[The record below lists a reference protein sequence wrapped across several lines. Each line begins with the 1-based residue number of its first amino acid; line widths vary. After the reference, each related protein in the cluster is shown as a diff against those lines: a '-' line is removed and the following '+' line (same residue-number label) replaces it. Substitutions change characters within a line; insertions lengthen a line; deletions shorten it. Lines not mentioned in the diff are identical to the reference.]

1 MIEESRES
9 MTPARRK
16 LLELIKSKGPQT
28 AAELAQRLGVTPV
41 AVRQH
46 LQALRKDGLL
56 VYVEERRPVGRPARR
71 WSLSEAAQPLFP
83 DSHRE
88 FAVGL
93 IEAIDGAFGGE
104 GLQRLVEERVRHQIR
119 RYRRRMP
126 DREAPFEER
135 LAVLASLRNEEGY
148 MVEWR
153 ADGQDCWVL
162 AENHCPICA
171 AAKVCGG
178 LCAGEPALFQTL
190 LGPDVEVR
198 RTEHL
203 LENSHRCVYQI
214 VSRESPW
221 SDSAR
226 VGASVPPAGTTVER
240 GEPDEGRRQL

>member
-1 MIEESRES
+1 
-9 MTPARRK
+9 MTPARRN
-16 LLELIKSKGPQT
+16 LLELIKSGGPQT
-28 AAELAQRLGVTPV
+28 ATELAERLGVTPV

-46 LQALRKDGLL
+46 LQALGKDGLL

-93 IEAIDGAFGGE
+93 LEAVDGAFGGE
-104 GLQRLVEERVRHQIR
+104 GVQRLVEERVRQQIR

-126 DREAPFEER
+126 ERDAPMEER
-135 LAVLASLRNEEGY
+135 VAALASLRNEEGY
-148 MVEWR
+148 MVEWS
-153 ADGQDCWVL
+153 AEGPDCWVL

-178 LCAGEPALFQTL
+178 LCAGEPALFQTI
-190 LGPDVEVR
+190 LGPDAEVR

-203 LENSHRCVYQI
+203 LEDSYRCVYRI

-221 SDSAR
+221 SSPGR
-226 VGASVPPAGTTVER
+226 LGASVPPAGATGER
-240 GEPDEGRRQL
+240 GNPDEGHRRL

>member
-1 MIEESRES
+1 
-9 MTPARRK
+9 MTPTRRK
-16 LLELIKSKGPQT
+16 LLELIKSEGPQT
-28 AAELAQRLGVTPV
+28 ASELAQRLGVTPV

-46 LQALRKDGLL
+46 LQTLGKDGLL

-71 WSLSEAAQPLFP
+71 WRLSEAAQPFFP

-104 GLQRLVEERVRHQIR
+104 GLQRLVEERVRRQIR

-126 DREAPFEER
+126 ERTAPLEER
-135 LAVLASLRNEEGY
+135 VAALAALRSEEGY
-148 MVEWR
+148 MVEWS
-153 ADGQDCWVL
+153 AEGPDCWLL

-171 AAKVCGG
+171 AAKACEG

-198 RTEHL
+198 RTEHV
-203 LENSHRCVYQI
+203 LENSYRCAYKI
-214 VSRESPW
+214 VSRRGPW
-221 SDSAR
+221 SGPGRLA
-226 VGASVPPAGTTVER
+226 ASVPSAGPTGER
-240 GEPDEGRRQL
+240 GNPDEGLRQP

>member
-1 MIEESRES
+1 

-16 LLELIKSKGPQT
+16 LLELIKSGGPQT
-28 AAELAQRLGVTPV
+28 ATELAERLGVTPV

-46 LQALRKDGLL
+46 LQALCKDGLL
-56 VYVEERRPVGRPARR
+56 AFVEERRPVGRPARR
-71 WSLSEAAQPLFP
+71 WSLSEAAEPFFP

-93 IEAIDGAFGGE
+93 IEAVDGAFGGE
-104 GLQRLVEERVRHQIR
+104 GLQRLVEERVRQQIR

-126 DREAPFEER
+126 GQDAPLEER
-135 LAVLASLRNEEGY
+135 LAALASLRNEEGY
-148 MVEWR
+148 MVEWF
-153 ADGQDCWVL
+153 ADGEDCWIL

-178 LCAGEPALFQTL
+178 LCAGEPALFQSI

-203 LENSHRCVYQI
+203 LEDSHRCAYQI

-221 SDSAR
+221 SRAAR
-226 VGASVPPAGTTVER
+226 LAASVPRHSATGER
-240 GEPDEGRRQL
+240 GKVDEGHRQL

>member
-1 MIEESRES
+1 

-16 LLELIKSKGPQT
+16 LLELIKSGGPQT
-28 AAELAQRLGVTPV
+28 ATELAQQLGVTPV

-46 LQALRKDGLL
+46 LQALSKDELL

-71 WSLSEAAQPLFP
+71 WSLSEAAQPFFP

-104 GLQRLVEERVRHQIR
+104 GLQRLVEERVRLQIR

-126 DREAPFEER
+126 GHETPLEKRVEA
-135 LAVLASLRNEEGY
+135 LASLRSEEGY
-148 MVEWR
+148 MAEWF
-153 ADGQDCWVL
+153 ADGEDCWVL
-162 AENHCPICA
+162 VENHCPICA

-178 LCAGEPALFQTL
+178 LCAGEPALFQTI

-203 LENSHRCVYQI
+203 LEDSHRCVYQI
-214 VSRESPW
+214 NTREGPYANS
-221 SDSAR
+221 
-226 VGASVPPAGTTVER
+226 GKMTTSVPPPGTTGER
-240 GEPDEGRRQL
+240 GKADEGHRQL

>member
-1 MIEESRES
+1 
-9 MTPARRK
+9 MTPARRR
-16 LLELIKSKGPQT
+16 LLELIKSGGPQT
-28 AAELAQRLGVTPV
+28 ATELAQRLGVTPV

-46 LQALRKDGLL
+46 LQALEKDGLL

-71 WSLSEAAQPLFP
+71 WSLGEAAEPFFP

-104 GLQRLVEERVRHQIR
+104 GLQRLVEERVRQQIR

-126 DREAPFEER
+126 ESKAPLEER
-135 LAVLASLRNEEGY
+135 VAALASLRNEEGY
-148 MVEWR
+148 MTEWS

-178 LCAGEPALFQTL
+178 LCAGEPALFQTI

-203 LENSHRCVYQI
+203 LEDSYRCVYQI
-214 VSRESPW
+214 CGRESPW
-221 SDSAR
+221 SSSGR
-226 VGASVPPAGTTVER
+226 LGPSIPPADATGER
-240 GEPDEGRRQL
+240 GKPDEGHRQL

>member
-1 MIEESRES
+1 

-16 LLELIKSKGPQT
+16 LLELIKAGGPQT
-28 AAELAQRLGVTPV
+28 ATEMAERLGVTPV

-46 LQALRKDGLL
+46 LQALGKDGLL
-56 VYVEERRPVGRPARR
+56 EYVEERRPVGRPARR
-71 WSLSEAAQPLFP
+71 WSLSEAAQPFFP

-104 GLQRLVEERVRHQIR
+104 GLQRLVEERIRQQIR

-126 DREAPFEER
+126 GRDAPLEDRVA
-135 LAVLASLRNEEGY
+135 ALASLRNEEGY
-148 MVEWR
+148 MVDWH

-162 AENHCPICA
+162 VENHCPICA
-171 AAKVCGG
+171 AAKVCGN

-190 LGPDVEVR
+190 LGPDVEIR

-203 LENSHRCVYQI
+203 LENSYRCVYRI
-214 VSRESPW
+214 ISRESPW

-226 VGASVPPAGTTVER
+226 LGSSVPPAGARVQR
-240 GEPDEGRRQL
+240 GGPDEGHRQL

>member
-1 MIEESRES
+1 

-16 LLELIKSKGPQT
+16 LLELIKSEGPQT
-28 AAELAQRLGVTPV
+28 ASELAQRLGVTPV

-46 LQALRKDGLL
+46 LQTLGRDGLL

-71 WSLSEAAQPLFP
+71 WRVSEAAEPFFP

-104 GLQRLVEERVRHQIR
+104 ALQRLVEERVRRQIR

-126 DREAPFEER
+126 ERDAPLEER
-135 LAVLASLRNEEGY
+135 VAALASLRDEEGY
-148 MVEWR
+148 MVEWS
-153 ADGQDCWVL
+153 ADGPDCWVL

-171 AAKVCGG
+171 AAKACDG
-178 LCAGEPALFQTL
+178 LCAGEPALFQTV

-203 LENSHRCVYQI
+203 LENSYRCVYKI
-214 VSRESPW
+214 VSRKGPW
-221 SDSAR
+221 SGPGRSI
-226 VGASVPPAGTTVER
+226 ASVSSVGPTSER
-240 GEPDEGRRQL
+240 GKPDEGLRQP

>member
-1 MIEESRES
+1 

-16 LLELIKSKGPQT
+16 LLELIKSGGPQT
-28 AAELAQRLGVTPV
+28 ATELAERLGVTPV

-46 LQALRKDGLL
+46 LQALGREGLL

-71 WSLSEAAQPLFP
+71 WSLSEAAHPFFP

-104 GLQRLVEERVRHQIR
+104 GLQRLVEERVRQQIR

-126 DREAPFEER
+126 GRDTPLEER
-135 LAVLASLRNEEGY
+135 LAALASLRNEEGY
-148 MVEWR
+148 MVEWF
-153 ADGQDCWVL
+153 ADGEDCWIL

-178 LCAGEPALFQTL
+178 LCAGEPALFQTI

-203 LENSHRCVYQI
+203 LEDSHRCVYQI
-214 VSRESPW
+214 VTRESPW
-221 SDSAR
+221 SSSDR
-226 VGASVPPAGTTVER
+226 LPASVPPPGVTEER
-240 GEPDEGRRQL
+240 GKADEGHRQF

>member
-1 MIEESRES
+1 

-16 LLELIKSKGPQT
+16 LLELIKSGGPQT
-28 AAELAQRLGVTPV
+28 ATELAAQLGVTPV

-46 LQALRKDGLL
+46 LQALSKDGLL

-71 WSLSEAAQPLFP
+71 WSLSEAAQPFFP
-83 DSHRE
+83 DTHRE

-104 GLQRLVEERVRHQIR
+104 GLQRLVEERIRQQIR

-126 DREAPFEER
+126 GRDTPLEKRVEA
-135 LAVLASLRNEEGY
+135 LASLRNEEGY
-148 MVEWR
+148 MAEWS
-153 ADGQDCWVL
+153 ADGEDRWVL

-178 LCAGEPALFQTL
+178 LCAGEPALFQTI
-190 LGPDVEVR
+190 LGPDVEVE

-203 LENSHRCVYQI
+203 LEDSHRCVYQI
-214 VSRESPW
+214 KSREGPYS
-221 SDSAR
+221 SSGRMSASGPPP
-226 VGASVPPAGTTVER
+226 GATGER
-240 GEPDEGRRQL
+240 GNADEGHRQL

>member
-1 MIEESRES
+1 

-16 LLELIKSKGPQT
+16 LLELLKSGGPQT
-28 AAELAQRLGVTPV
+28 ATELAQRLAVTPV

-46 LQALRKDGLL
+46 LQALNKEGLL

-71 WSLSEAAQPLFP
+71 WGLSDAAQPLFP

-93 IEAIDGAFGGE
+93 IEAIDGAFGGD
-104 GLQRLVEERVRHQIR
+104 GLQRLVEERVRQQIR

-126 DREAPFEER
+126 ERGAPLEER
-135 LAVLASLRNEEGY
+135 LEALASLRNDEGY
-148 MVEWR
+148 MVEWH
-153 ADGQDCWVL
+153 ADGEDCWIL

-203 LENSHRCVYQI
+203 LEDSRRCVYQI
-214 VSRESPW
+214 VSRETPW
-221 SDSAR
+221 SGSGRANT
-226 VGASVPPAGTTVER
+226 SVPPGAATVER